1 MVAVLELK
9 DTVEERCIDPMS
21 TEHIKD
27 NEGPLELEQI
37 VNVLQ
42 SILIVQQQNKDEKA
56 RKMTTTTQ
64 MNNQSEQY
72 YTSKKL
78 KREEQV
84 IVDYE
89 LDRHISHSHLLVN
102 HGSSNEAN
110 LITLGCVDTKSI
122 QANTLTPREQEKADE
137 PIQKAVFCLFNN
149 QFMNAKRLFEQQAN
163 SDPLHALGLGSMMF
177 LKAVIT
183 LDHQVHQDAIYVL
196 TKVYQIA
203 TAQIDKATRRHI
215 GSTVSQYLSSCRQ
228 YIRLSKAVPT
238 DIKPVKPK
246 QLEMHRVEPISNGIL
261 RAHVV
266 KAEACLQIAILYLL
280 QETVTGYVKCGLN
293 LRRAY
298 VSYSI
303 VWEEYKRM
311 GQLHNE
317 YIDGGTISGIQF
329 GIGAIH
335 LILSSLPQKVLRVIS
350 AFGWKPDKHLGF
362 VLLKL
367 CLEERRVRSPMASVM
382 LLAYYTTLTSLCPQ
396 LLAGEY
402 TQPAIETLLDAQRIY
417 PNSCIFL
424 YFAGRTSRLARNL
437 ILSSQSFLYAS
448 EISKNEWAEVEM
460 RHVCSYEIALNHMMH
475 SHWKEANDIFSTLYN
490 DKYFSPALFR
500 YLSAACLDMMG
511 ERTEAILALADVPSL
526 ISDKP
531 SATEQY
537 ILRKVRFLQSSGYQ
551 DMDMILCALEYLYF
565 MNAFEFMGIHELE
578 HNLELVDDALS
589 GILEA
594 EKLEYTIRT
603 RELLPETPP
612 PQYEDQRGVLLLLKV
627 AILNAMNCH
636 QESIIHLNWVID
648 QRHKINAEKWIVPYI
663 FWEAGVTAWNMEQ
676 RPQGVSFWQTALKYT
691 NYDFENRL
699 VMKINLAMTHAEE
712 VGVSPIELKKQ
723 CKLNS
728 SIMCTGNILNDSGII
743 MYQSSESTT
752 DCEDEGNESI
762 DKAVDRSSF
771 GSC

>member
-1 MVAVLELK
+1 M
-9 DTVEERCIDPMS
+9 
-21 TEHIKD
+21 
-27 NEGPLELEQI
+27 
-37 VNVLQ
+37 
-42 SILIVQQQNKDEKA
+42 
-56 RKMTTTTQ
+56 
-64 MNNQSEQY
+64 
-72 YTSKKL
+72 
-78 KREEQV
+78 
-84 IVDYE
+84 
-89 LDRHISHSHLLVN
+89 
-102 HGSSNEAN
+102 
-110 LITLGCVDTKSI
+110 
-122 QANTLTPREQEKADE
+122 
-137 PIQKAVFCLFNN
+137 
-149 QFMNAKRLFEQQAN
+149 AN
-163 SDPLHALGLGSMMF
+163 S
-177 LKAVIT
+177 VIS
-183 LDHQVHQDAIYVL
+183 LF
-196 TKVYQIA
+196 
-203 TAQIDKATRRHI
+203 R
-215 GSTVSQYLSSCRQ
+215 
-228 YIRLSKAVPT
+228 
-238 DIKPVKPK
+238 
-246 QLEMHRVEPISNGIL
+246 
-261 RAHVV
+261 
-266 KAEACLQIAILYLL
+266 
-280 QETVTGYVKCGLN
+280 
-293 LRRAY
+293 
-298 VSYSI
+298 
-303 VWEEYKRM
+303 
-311 GQLHNE
+311 
-317 YIDGGTISGIQF
+317 
-329 GIGAIH
+329 IGAIH

-367 CLEERRVRSPMASVM
+367 CLEERRIRSPMASVM
-382 LLAYYTTLTSLCPQ
+382 LLAYYTTLTSFCPQ

-511 ERTEAILALADVPSL
+511 ERTEAILAFADVPSL
-526 ISDKP
+526 IGDKP

-612 PQYEDQRGVLLLLKV
+612 PQYEDQRGILLLLKV

-648 QRHKINAEKWIVPYI
+648 QRHKIKAEKWIVPYI
-663 FWEAGVTAWNMEQ
+663 FWYVHIH
-676 RPQGVSFWQTALKYT
+676 V
-691 NYDFENRL
+691 
-699 VMKINLAMTHAEE
+699 
-712 VGVSPIELKKQ
+712 
-723 CKLNS
+723 
-728 SIMCTGNILNDSGII
+728 
-743 MYQSSESTT
+743 
-752 DCEDEGNESI
+752 
-762 DKAVDRSSF
+762 
-771 GSC
+771 